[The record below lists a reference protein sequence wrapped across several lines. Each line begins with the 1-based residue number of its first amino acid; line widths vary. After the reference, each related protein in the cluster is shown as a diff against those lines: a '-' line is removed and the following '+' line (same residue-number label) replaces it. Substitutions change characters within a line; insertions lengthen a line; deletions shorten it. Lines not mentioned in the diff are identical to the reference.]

1 MLLLF
6 LYNFQETLILKPTKT
21 VLEPFRCMSNLE
33 ETPKNS
39 KAWLPYET
47 GGAPKRKGNNERR
60 VFRLLRNKMENVQE
74 EKPPVLV
81 KDLLERSV
89 KSQMEVAHLFVDI
102 LNRLEALESGKRK
115 RED

>member
-1 MLLLF
+1 
-6 LYNFQETLILKPTKT
+6 
-21 VLEPFRCMSNLE
+21 
-33 ETPKNS
+33 
-39 KAWLPYET
+39 
-47 GGAPKRKGNNERR
+47 
-60 VFRLLRNKMENVQE
+60 MEDVQE